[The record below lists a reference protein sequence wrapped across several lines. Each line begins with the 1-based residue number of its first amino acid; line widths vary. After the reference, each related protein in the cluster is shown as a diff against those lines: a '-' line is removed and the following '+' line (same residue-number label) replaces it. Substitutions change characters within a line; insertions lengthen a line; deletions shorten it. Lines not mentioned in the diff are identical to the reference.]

1 MNHDWKFRLPPS
13 SPHSLN
19 MADLFVTRRQFLSR
33 CGAGFGAV
41 SLAGLGAMGLLPGI
55 QAIAADA
62 STSPLAPRQP
72 HFKPKAKRVLHIFA
86 AGAPSHLDTWDPKPK
101 LKQMDGQPMPGD
113 SNNAVFGSPFSFTK
127 MGQSGIDVSEVFPN
141 IGEHI
146 DKLAV
151 VRSMFTEIPDHD
163 LATLMMNT
171 GDSRLIKPSVG
182 SWVNYGLGSENQNMP
197 GFVALGPGGVS
208 AANIRSAFLPGI
220 YQGTAVDSQQ
230 TKVEKL
236 IENIKSN
243 YTSLKEQRRQLD
255 LLHQLNDAHSQN
267 LRKDEQLEA
276 RLEAFELAYQMQM
289 EATDIFD
296 ISKEPESVR
305 KSYAADTQQGRQMLI
320 ARRLLEKGVRF
331 VQVWHGGWDNHGN
344 LAVDLKNRANE
355 IDRPIAALLAD
366 LEQRGMLA
374 DTLVIWGGEFGRSPS
389 ADANAMSARPGRT
402 HNRDAF
408 SIWLA
413 GGGIKGGTV
422 YGETDEL
429 GSRAI
434 ANRVA
439 VPDLHATILHLL
451 GFNHE
456 KLTYRYNGRD
466 FRLTN
471 VSGNVVNGIVS

>member
-1 MNHDWKFRLPPS
+1 MNHDWKFRLVPS

-19 MADLFVTRRQFLSR
+19 MADLLVTRRQFLSR

-55 QAIAADA
+55 QALAADA

-86 AGAPSHLDTWDPKPK
+86 AGAPSHLDTFDPKPK

-127 MGQSGIDVSEVFPN
+127 MGQSGIEVSEVFPN
-141 IGEHI
+141 IGEHV

-243 YTSLKEQRRQLD
+243 YTSLIEQRRQLD
-255 LLHQLNDAHSQN
+255 LLRQLNEAHSQN

-276 RLEAFELAYQMQM
+276 RLQAFELAYQMQM

-296 ISKEPESVR
+296 ISKEPDSVR

-355 IDRPIAALLAD
+355 IDKPIAALLAD

-429 GSRAI
+429 GLRAI
-434 ANRVA
+434 NNRVA

-451 GFNHE
+451 GFDHE

-471 VSGNVVNGIVS
+471 VSGSVVSGIVS